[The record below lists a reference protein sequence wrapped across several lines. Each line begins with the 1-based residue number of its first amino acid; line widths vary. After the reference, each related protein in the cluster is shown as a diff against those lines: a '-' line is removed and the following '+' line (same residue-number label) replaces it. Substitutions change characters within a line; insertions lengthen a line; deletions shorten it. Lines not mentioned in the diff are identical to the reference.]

1 MPKNA
6 LCPTP
11 HAKTIRKDKGNH
23 LPERNAFIVTSV
35 GRCHDEIVS
44 SSRIELDVYIRQ
56 SKVRRGEFVI
66 TIVSIRIVVVMQV
79 LVVLFPTS
87 CSLQFVEATKVSKHS
102 DELSLQMFTNHQ
114 CNVSKNLGVDKY

>member
-6 LCPTP
+6 WCPTP

-56 SKVRRGEFVI
+56 SKVLLRGEFVI
-66 TIVSIRIVVVMQV
+66 KIFIISIVVVMQV
-79 LVVLFPTS
+79 LVVLLVNSVIPYFLFIAV
-87 CSLQFVEATKVSKHS
+87 C
-102 DELSLQMFTNHQ
+102 
-114 CNVSKNLGVDKY
+114 

>member
-6 LCPTP
+6 WCPTP

-66 TIVSIRIVVVMQV
+66 TSTIFIIRIVVVMPQ
-79 LVVLFPTS
+79 
-87 CSLQFVEATKVSKHS
+87 C
-102 DELSLQMFTNHQ
+102 DEVNRADIKQNFDTTYIADMYQ
-114 CNVSKNLGVDKY
+114 